1 MHEEQG
7 SWTSLGLL
15 LLRIGAGGM
24 MFFGHGWAKLV
35 GFADIAPRFPDPLG
49 LGSATASL
57 ALAVFAEAF
66 CAAAVMV
73 GVATRLASIPLVV
86 TMLVAAF
93 VVHSDDPWAKKELA
107 LLYAAP
113 FLTLVFT
120 GPGKFSFDAGSRW
133 SLGR

>member
-1 MHEEQG
+1 MHEEQD

-15 LLRIGAGGM
+15 FLRITAGGM
-24 MFFGHGWAKLV
+24 MLFGHGWAKLV
-35 GFADIAPRFPDPLG
+35 GFADIAPKFPDPLG
-49 LGSATASL
+49 LGSTTFSL

-73 GVATRLASIPLVV
+73 GVATRLASMPLVV

>member
-1 MHEEQG
+1 
-7 SWTSLGLL
+7 
-15 LLRIGAGGM
+15 
-24 MFFGHGWAKLV
+24 
-35 GFADIAPRFPDPLG
+35 
-49 LGSATASL
+49 L
-57 ALAVFAEAF
+57 ALAVFAEVF

-73 GVATRLASIPLVV
+73 GIATRLAAIPLVV

-93 VVHSDDPWAKKELA
+93 VVHSDDRGQRRSSPCSTC
-107 LLYAAP
+107 P

>member
-15 LLRIGAGGM
+15 LLRLVAGGM
-24 MFFGHGWAKLV
+24 MLFGHGWAKLV
-35 GFADIAPRFPDPLG
+35 DFSDIASNFPDPLG
-49 LGSATASL
+49 LGSNSFSL
-57 ALAVFAEAF
+57 ALAVFAEFF
-66 CAAAVMV
+66 CAAAVMI
-73 GVATRLASIPLVV
+73 GIGTRLAAIPLII

-107 LLYAAP
+107 LLYAVP

-120 GPGKFSFDAGSRW
+120 GAGKFSFDAGASRPF
-133 SLGR
+133 GR

>member
-15 LLRIGAGGM
+15 FLRVIAGGM
-24 MFFGHGWAKLV
+24 MLFGHGWAKLV
-35 GFADIAPRFPDPLG
+35 DFSQIAPKFPDPLG
-49 LGSATASL
+49 LGSTTFSL
-57 ALAVFAEAF
+57 GLAVFAEVF
-66 CAAAVMV
+66 CAAAVML
-73 GVATRLASIPLVV
+73 GVATRLAAIPLAM

-93 VVHSDDPWAKKELA
+93 AVHAGEPWAEKELA
-107 LLYAAP
+107 VLYAAP
-113 FLTLVFT
+113 FLALVFT

>member
-15 LLRIGAGGM
+15 LLRIVAGGM
-24 MFFGHGWAKLV
+24 MLVGHGWTKLA
-35 GFADIAPRFPDPLG
+35 GFADIAPKFPDPLG
-49 LGSATASL
+49 LGSTTFSL
-57 ALAVFAEAF
+57 ALAVFAECF

-73 GVATRLASIPLVV
+73 GFATRLAAIPLVI

-93 VVHSDDPWAKKELA
+93 IVHADDPWVERELA
-107 LLYAAP
+107 LLYIAP

-120 GPGKFSFDAGSRW
+120 GAGKFSFDAGTRW

>member
-15 LLRIGAGGM
+15 FLRVTAGGM
-24 MFFGHGWAKLV
+24 MLFGHGWAKLT
-35 GFADIAPRFPDPLG
+35 GFSDLAANFPDPLG
-49 LGSATASL
+49 MGSSTISL
-57 ALAVFAEAF
+57 SLAVFAEVF
-66 CAAAVMV
+66 CAAAVVV
-73 GVATRLASIPLVV
+73 GVATRWVSIPLVI

-93 VVHSDDPWAKKELA
+93 VVHGDDPWAKKELA
-107 LLYAAP
+107 LVYAAP

-120 GPGKFSFDAGSRW
+120 GAGKFSFDAGSRW

>member
-15 LLRIGAGGM
+15 FLRVTAGGM
-24 MFFGHGWAKLV
+24 MLFGHGWAKLT
-35 GFADIAPRFPDPLG
+35 GFSELAANFPDPLG
-49 LGSATASL
+49 LGSTTVSL
-57 ALAVFAEAF
+57 GLAVFAEAF
-66 CAAAVMV
+66 CAAAVVV
-73 GVATRLASIPLVV
+73 GVATRWVSIPLVI

-107 LLYAAP
+107 LVYAAP